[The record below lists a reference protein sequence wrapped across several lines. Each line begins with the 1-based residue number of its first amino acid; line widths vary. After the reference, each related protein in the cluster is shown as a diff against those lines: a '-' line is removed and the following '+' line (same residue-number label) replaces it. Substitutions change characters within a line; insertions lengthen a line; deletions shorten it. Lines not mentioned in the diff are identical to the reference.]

1 MSNVGNLKYEDSDA
15 PAFQV
20 KTVSLSRK
28 PAFDICILVDF
39 KHRTLVI
46 I

>member
-20 KTVSLSRK
+20 KVSLSRK